1 MKTYIA
7 VGTANCFNEDVVSRG
22 RVILF
27 DIIEVVPE
35 LNQPLTKH
43 KLKVSIDR
51 PNISA
56 LFVSRRI
63 QIVHDREEKGPVTA
77 IDSIL
82 GYLVAAVGQKVYIW
96 QYQNNSLKGIAFVD
110 IQIYCH
116 RMVTMKNYILIGDVH
131 KSIALL
137 RYQEDMRVLSYV
149 SRDSRQL
156 DVFATDFFI
165 DQNHV
170 QFIATD
176 SDRNM
181 YIYAH
186 APTQKETQGGQWLL
200 RKSEF
205 HLGYPV
211 TTSIRMLVNV
221 THLTTKQNFENKQA
235 LLMRKLCSGSR

>member
-1 MKTYIA
+1 M
-7 VGTANCFNEDVVSRG
+7 
-22 RVILF
+22 
-27 DIIEVVPE
+27 
-35 LNQPLTKH
+35 
-43 KLKVSIDR
+43 
-51 PNISA
+51 
-56 LFVSRRI
+56 
-63 QIVHDREEKGPVTA
+63 HDREEKGPVTA
-77 IDSIL
+77 VDSIL

-116 RMVTMKNYILIGDVH
+116 RMVTIKNYILIGDVH

-156 DVFATDFFI
+156 DIFATDFFI
-165 DQNHV
+165 DQTHI
-170 QFIATD
+170 QFVATD

-200 RKSEF
+200 RKSDF
-205 HLGYPV
+205 HIGYPV
-211 TTSIRMLVNV
+211 TSTIRMVVNV
-221 THLTTKQNFENKQA
+221 NHLTTKQNFENKQA
-235 LLMRKLCSGSR
+235 LLMRKFPVEIHPTLENCSFVRF